1 MIVLDSAQILST
13 VRLSLETHV
22 LPELS
27 DDFARVQVLS
37 ALKALAEVGNRL
49 ENGDPA
55 ARSNG
60 IIEAAVRELADSV
73 RSESPEFTTGLEA
86 ALADEP
92 AGDGPRDRSRQLGE
106 ALWSLYSESHGA
118 ESDGPAADRLLA
130 ILQAEALR
138 TMSED
143 NAWICM
149 EAIAS
154 LNVRILKG

>member
-13 VRLSLETHV
+13 IRLSLETHV

-37 ALKALAEVGNRL
+37 ALKALAEVSDRL

-60 IIEAAVRELADSV
+60 IIETGVRELANSV
-73 RSESPEFTTGLEA
+73 RSESAGFAANLDA
-86 ALADEP
+86 ALAAEP
-92 AGDGPRDRSRQLGE
+92 EGDAPRDRSRQLGE
-106 ALWSLYSESHGA
+106 ALWALYSESD
-118 ESDGPAADRLLA
+118 EPAADELLQ

-154 LNVRILKG
+154 LT

>member
-1 MIVLDSAQILST
+1 MIVLDSAQILAAI
-13 VRLSLETHV
+13 RRSLESHV

-27 DDFARVQVLS
+27 DDFARVQVLA

-55 ARSNG
+55 EHSNLR
-60 IIEAAVRELADSV
+60 IEAGVRELAESV
-73 RSESPEFTTGLEA
+73 RSDSPDLAVGLEA
-86 ALADEP
+86 ALAANPE
-92 AGDGPRDRSRQLGE
+92 GDATRDRSRQLGE
-106 ALWSLYSESHGA
+106 SLWALYTESEGPGA
-118 ESDGPAADRLLA
+118 DKLLA

-143 NAWICM
+143 NVWICP

-154 LNVRILKG
+154 LT

>member
-22 LPELS
+22 LPELT
-27 DDFARVQVLS
+27 DDFARVQVMS
-37 ALKALAEVGNRL
+37 ALKALAEVGDRL

-55 ARSNG
+55 ERSNG
-60 IIEAAVRELADSV
+60 IIEAAVLELADSV
-73 RSESPEFTTGLEA
+73 HAESPEFAAGLRA
-86 ALADEP
+86 ALAAKP
-92 AGDGPRDRSRQLGE
+92 AGDAPRDRSRQLGE
-106 ALWSLYSESHGA
+106 ALWSLYSES
-118 ESDGPAADRLLA
+118 EGPAADRLLA

-154 LNVRILKG
+154 LT

>member
-1 MIVLDSAQILST
+1 MIALDSAQILTS
-13 VRLSLETHV
+13 VKLSLENHV

-37 ALKALAEVGNRL
+37 ALKALAEVSDRL
-49 ENGDPA
+49 ENGDPS

-60 IIEAAVRELADSV
+60 IIEAGVRELADSL
-73 RSESPEFTTGLEA
+73 RSEAPEFAAKLDA
-86 ALADEP
+86 ALGSEP
-92 AGDGPRDRSRQLGE
+92 ESDAPRDRSRQLGE
-106 ALWSLYSESHGA
+106 ALWKLFSESEGA
-118 ESDGPAADRLLA
+118 AADRLLA

-143 NAWICM
+143 NAWICP

-154 LNVRILKG
+154 LT

>member
-27 DDFARVQVLS
+27 DDFARVQVLA
-37 ALKALAEVGNRL
+37 ALKALAEVGDRL

-55 ARSNG
+55 ERSNG
-60 IIEAAVRELADSV
+60 IIEAGVRELADSV
-73 RSESPEFTTGLEA
+73 RSESPEFAAGLEA
-86 ALADEP
+86 ALAAKPE
-92 AGDGPRDRSRQLGE
+92 GDAPRDRSRQLGE
-106 ALWSLYSESHGA
+106 ALWSLYSESK
-118 ESDGPAADRLLA
+118 GPAADRLLA

-138 TMSED
+138 TMGED

-154 LNVRILKG
+154 LT